1 MDYVPSVF
9 CYSNKECS
17 KKRQQSEDRYQLI
30 TQKRLEHLS
39 KQAAAVETDSQ
50 HGNSGSEDAECDKS
64 EGVVMKVEVGV
75 QTDEMLRTCKYG
87 CDVIEDNDI
96 ATKFYT
102 GLPSWDIFM
111 LIFNF
116 TAPYVPRTKSKLT
129 LQDEWLMV
137 PMRLRLN
144 LLIADISYR
153 FEISNSRV
161 TTVRGHQVLPN
172 LVCSS

>member
-1 MDYVPSVF
+1 MAYIQHIATCIHIHTYIHTYIHLHLTGEPSSDPSHVDYVPSVF

-87 CDVIEDNDI
+87 CDVNNN
-96 ATKFYT
+96 
-102 GLPSWDIFM
+102 P
-111 LIFNF
+111 
-116 TAPYVPRTKSKLT
+116 
-129 LQDEWLMV
+129 
-137 PMRLRLN
+137 
-144 LLIADISYR
+144 
-153 FEISNSRV
+153 
-161 TTVRGHQVLPN
+161 
-172 LVCSS
+172 